1 MRVDEVSVLFKALS
15 SPVRLTVLIHLM
27 GGGHTVHELVEHL
40 GVSQPLVSQHL
51 RVLRAAGLVKGTPA
65 GRERVYE
72 IEDEHVTTI
81 VKDALQHV
89 GETRPAAR
97 AGSPRHA

>member
-1 MRVDEVSVLFKALS
+1 MNAHVDAVSVLFKALS

-27 GGGHTVHELVEHL
+27 TGAHTVHQLVEHL

-51 RVLRAAGLVKGTPA
+51 RVLRAAGLVEATSA
-65 GRERVYE
+65 GRERRYA
-72 IEDEHVTTI
+72 ITDEHVMHI

-89 GETRPAAR
+89 AEAR
-97 AGSPRHA
+97 G